1 MNYQSL
7 MTRSEAVVDVFLI
20 TMQGDGGHNLR
31 QSGSIQ
37 QGHHHHH
44 FMVVISILKEI
55 QLGKASAALKSLMLE
70 IFLLGL
76 QKQGPSISSLAIP
89 AMKCQMQLQQYKQ
102 TRIKFS
108 LLREVHPGPLVKV
121 LKGLQ

>member
-7 MTRSEAVVDVFLI
+7 MTRSEAVVDVSLI

-44 FMVVISILKEI
+44 HHFMVVISISKVLAVMCSIINPYKNPY
-55 QLGKASAALKSLMLE
+55 LHLMLC
-70 IFLLGL
+70 LLL
-76 QKQGPSISSLAIP
+76 
-89 AMKCQMQLQQYKQ
+89 
-102 TRIKFS
+102 
-108 LLREVHPGPLVKV
+108 
-121 LKGLQ
+121 

>member
-44 FMVVISILKEI
+44 FMEI